1 MGQQLSKSRT
11 VFLLFVGVATIW
23 FLATHDSDGDK
34 PSDPATSTS
43 LDSHAAL
50 SGGDVAKRAATIQ
63 NVLSVDPPSDK
74 NGNVFVVKV
83 KQGSI
88 FEGGNISKDVLHT
101 ISNHAGKTPYVGVQ
115 IDMVE
120 TLVDGYGRHSDVPIL
135 RLDLSRDDVEKFNY
149 DNIVGWNVLNM
160 AHVSSLNPVSAHIV
174 EQECAPD
181 SENAKYAADF
191 CEAAAN
197 ADVPLNTADASQ

>member
-11 VFLLFVGVATIW
+11 VFLLLVGIATIW
-23 FLATHDSDGDK
+23 FLASRDSDGDK

-43 LDSHAAL
+43 LDAHVAL
-50 SGGDVAKRAATIQ
+50 SGSDVAKLAATIQ

-83 KQGSI
+83 KQGAI
-88 FEGGNISKDVLHT
+88 FEGGNTSKDVLHT
-101 ISNHAGKTPYVGVQ
+101 ISNHAGKAPYVGVQ

-120 TLVDGYGRHSDVPIL
+120 TLVDGYGRQSDVPIL

-149 DNIVGWNVLNM
+149 DNIVGWNILNM

-181 SENAKYAADF
+181 SQNAKYAPDF
-191 CEAAAN
+191 CQAAAN
-197 ADVPLNTADASQ
+197 TDTRLNPADASQ